1 MIELQGLQLS
11 FPEFEKLGVQIV
23 AVSPDPVEKNQGVV
37 DRLGL
42 SFPILSDSELRLTEA
57 LGLKHEGAGP
67 RGANIPRPATLIVR
81 DGTIV
86 GRYLTENYRIR
97 PKPEDLLSALAA
109 LGIGNR

>member
-11 FPEFEKLGVQIV
+11 FPEFEKLGVQVV
-23 AVSPDPVEKNQGVV
+23 AVSPDPAEKSQSVV

-42 SFPILSDSELRLTEA
+42 SFPILSDHELALTSA
-57 LGLKHEGAGP
+57 LGLEHEGAGP
-67 RGANIPRPATLIVR
+67 AGSTIPRPATLIVH

-86 GRYLTENYRIR
+86 WRNLTENYRIR
-97 PKPEDLLSALAA
+97 PKPEELLAALAE